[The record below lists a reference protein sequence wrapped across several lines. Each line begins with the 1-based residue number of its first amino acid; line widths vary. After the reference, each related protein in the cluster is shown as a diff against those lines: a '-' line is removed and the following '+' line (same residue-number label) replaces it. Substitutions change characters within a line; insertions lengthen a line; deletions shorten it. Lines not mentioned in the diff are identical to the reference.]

1 MLFIFDM
8 GGVVTSTFKIDSI
21 FEKLNLS
28 RQDFYQICKL
38 NDKDIWHKL
47 EIGQIDV
54 NAFWKEFNLRVEVLQ
69 RESDD
74 NFLVLGSPLVE
85 EKDITSIPQV
95 KNDLFR
101 LYFHPQLNEKTVEL
115 IKALRNKNRVVCGTN
130 TIQSHW
136 ENHLERGDYTYF
148 DQTYASNKI
157 GLAKPDPDF
166 FKLILEAEGYKA
178 QDAFFVDDKEENC
191 RAAASLGIQTK
202 RMESPEDL
210 YKEWIKYSE

>member
-21 FEKLNLS
+21 FEKLHLS

-38 NDKDIWHKL
+38 NNNDIWHKL
-47 EIGQIDV
+47 EIGQTDV
-54 NAFWKEFNLRVEVLQ
+54 NSFWKEFNLRVEVLQ
-69 RESDD
+69 RENAD
-74 NFLVLGSPLVE
+74 NILSLGHPEIECKEVE
-85 EKDITSIPQV
+85 NIPQV

-115 IKALRNKNRVVCGTN
+115 IKALKNKHRVVCGTN

>member
-38 NDKDIWHKL
+38 NNNDIWHKL

-54 NAFWKEFNLRVEVLQ
+54 NTFWKEFNLRVEILQ
-69 RESDD
+69 REYDD
-74 NFLVLGSPLVE
+74 NILSLGHPDFEGKEVNL
-85 EKDITSIPQV
+85 IPPV

-115 IKALRNKNRVVCGTN
+115 IGALRKKHRVICGTN

-157 GLAKPDPDF
+157 GLAKPNPDF
-166 FKLILEAEGYKA
+166 FKIILEAEGYQA

-191 RAAASLGIQTK
+191 RAAASIGIKTK
-202 RMESPEDL
+202 LMVSPEDL
-210 YKEWIKYSE
+210 YKEWIKFSD

>member
-21 FEKLNLS
+21 FEKLHIS

-47 EIGQIDV
+47 EIGQIDI

-69 RESDD
+69 RENYDNILALGFTLSDE
-74 NFLVLGSPLVE
+74 N
-85 EKDITSIPQV
+85 DISNIPQV

-101 LYFHPQLNEKTVEL
+101 LYFHPQLNTKTVEL
-115 IKALRNKNRVVCGTN
+115 INALRKKHRVICGTN

-136 ENHLERGDYTYF
+136 ENHLERGDYVFF

-166 FKLILEAEGYKA
+166 FKTILEAEGYKA
-178 QDAFFVDDKEENC
+178 HDSFFVDDKEENC
-191 RAAASLGIQTK
+191 RAAASVGINTK
-202 RMESPEDL
+202 LMKSPDDL
-210 YKEWIKYSE
+210 YKEWIKFAE

>member
-8 GGVVTSTFKIDSI
+8 GGVVTSTFRMDLIYKELGIDKETFFKICNHKCKAAKKDLWDAL
-21 FEKLNLS
+21 EKEN
-28 RQDFYQICKL
+28 
-38 NDKDIWHKL
+38 
-47 EIGQIDV
+47 ID
-54 NAFWKEFNLRVEVLQ
+54 AATFWKLFNKRGKKY
-69 RESDD
+69 
-74 NFLVLGSPLVE
+74 N
-85 EKDITSIPQV
+85 IIPARY
-95 KNDLFR
+95 NLFR
-101 LYFHPQLNEKTVEL
+101 LFFHPVLNEKTVAL
-115 IKALRNKNRVVCGTN
+115 IKELRKKHRVVCGTN
-130 TIQSHW
+130 TNQSHW